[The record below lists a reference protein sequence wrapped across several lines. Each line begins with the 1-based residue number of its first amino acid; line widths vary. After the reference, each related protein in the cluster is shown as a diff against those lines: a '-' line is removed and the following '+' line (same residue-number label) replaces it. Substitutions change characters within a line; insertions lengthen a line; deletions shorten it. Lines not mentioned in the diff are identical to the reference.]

1 MFSAQFSDE
10 GEIAGPIEGPLDLE
24 DEVGEDECGGV
35 SCVIITVGLNS
46 DD

>member
-1 MFSAQFSDE
+1 MFSSKFSDE
-10 GEIAGPIEGPLDLE
+10 GKVSGSVEGPLDLE

>member
-1 MFSAQFSDE
+1 MFSTQFSDE
-10 GEIAGPIEGPLDLE
+10 GEVAGPIEGPLDLE